1 MQLKGKSAVPMK
13 IGYDRAG
20 PRPVREIQLFAPCLR
35 TLRRFAA
42 QKTERSDC
50 ALAPVLP
57 PNSVTKTRM
66 QPISNVFDKFPR
78 VVRDVAMACG
88 KQVQIEMEGKE
99 TELDKS
105 LLEAIKDPL
114 THIVRNSVDHGIEM
128 PDERVANGKRP
139 DGRLVLRARH
149 EGGNVI
155 IEISD
160 DGAGIDTERVKEKAL
175 ERGVITSQQAGRMS
189 ERELLNLVFLPGF
202 STAKQV
208 TNLSGRGVG
217 MDVVKTNIERANGSV
232 DLHSAPGEGTTVK
245 IKLPLTLAIVPALIV
260 QTVGKRFAIPQV
272 SLIELVRLEAE
283 NARSSIELV
292 HGAPVYRL
300 RGRLLPLVYLNRE
313 LGLTANSEN
322 EGSTD
327 DAVNIV
333 VLQAEDKQFG
343 LVVDG
348 INDTE
353 EIVVKPLSKHLK
365 GLKAYAGATIMGDGK
380 VALIL
385 DVLGLAQ
392 SASIVSQAR
401 DHSVSEKASEIQ
413 QQSSE
418 KHTFLLFAGQGDSRM
433 ALPLDSLARLEEFP
447 ASQIEKSGSQ
457 WVAQYRGQI
466 LPLVR
471 VNIALEE
478 RREKLRQMKIQPFPD
493 SDTVQVLV
501 LTHEGRSFGL
511 VVDKIIDI
519 VEDSAEV
526 KSEATCAGVLHSV
539 VIGER
544 VTELLD
550 TPAILRASETR
561 NPQAAPAGGGD

>member
-1 MQLKGKSAVPMK
+1 
-13 IGYDRAG
+13 
-20 PRPVREIQLFAPCLR
+20 
-35 TLRRFAA
+35 
-42 QKTERSDC
+42 
-50 ALAPVLP
+50 
-57 PNSVTKTRM
+57 
-66 QPISNVFDKFPR
+66 
-78 VVRDVAMACG
+78 
-88 KQVQIEMEGKE
+88 
-99 TELDKS
+99 
-105 LLEAIKDPL
+105 
-114 THIVRNSVDHGIEM
+114 
-128 PDERVANGKRP
+128 
-139 DGRLVLRARH
+139 
-149 EGGNVI
+149 
-155 IEISD
+155 
-160 DGAGIDTERVKEKAL
+160 
-175 ERGVITSQQAGRMS
+175 
-189 ERELLNLVFLPGF
+189 VFLPAF

-208 TNLSGRGVG
+208 THHSGRAVG

-333 VLQAEDKQFG
+333 VLQAEDRQFG

-401 DHSVSEKASEIQ
+401 DHSVLRRHPRYSNKAARN
-413 QQSSE
+413 
-418 KHTFLLFAGQGDSRM
+418 TRFFC
-433 ALPLDSLARLEEFP
+433 LPGKAIRAWRWRWTL
-447 ASQIEKSGSQ
+447 
-457 WVAQYRGQI
+457 WRG
-466 LPLVR
+466 
-471 VNIALEE
+471 
-478 RREKLRQMKIQPFPD
+478 
-493 SDTVQVLV
+493 
-501 LTHEGRSFGL
+501 
-511 VVDKIIDI
+511 
-519 VEDSAEV
+519 
-526 KSEATCAGVLHSV
+526 
-539 VIGER
+539 
-544 VTELLD
+544 
-550 TPAILRASETR
+550 
-561 NPQAAPAGGGD
+561 

>member
-1 MQLKGKSAVPMK
+1 
-13 IGYDRAG
+13 
-20 PRPVREIQLFAPCLR
+20 
-35 TLRRFAA
+35 
-42 QKTERSDC
+42 
-50 ALAPVLP
+50 
-57 PNSVTKTRM
+57 M

-283 NARSSIELV
+283 NARSGIELV
-292 HGAPVYRL
+292 HGAPV
-300 RGRLLPLVYLNRE
+300 
-313 LGLTANSEN
+313 
-322 EGSTD
+322 
-327 DAVNIV
+327 
-333 VLQAEDKQFG
+333 
-343 LVVDG
+343 
-348 INDTE
+348 
-353 EIVVKPLSKHLK
+353 
-365 GLKAYAGATIMGDGK
+365 
-380 VALIL
+380 
-385 DVLGLAQ
+385 
-392 SASIVSQAR
+392 
-401 DHSVSEKASEIQ
+401 
-413 QQSSE
+413 
-418 KHTFLLFAGQGDSRM
+418 
-433 ALPLDSLARLEEFP
+433 
-447 ASQIEKSGSQ
+447 
-457 WVAQYRGQI
+457 
-466 LPLVR
+466 
-471 VNIALEE
+471 
-478 RREKLRQMKIQPFPD
+478 
-493 SDTVQVLV
+493 
-501 LTHEGRSFGL
+501 
-511 VVDKIIDI
+511 
-519 VEDSAEV
+519 
-526 KSEATCAGVLHSV
+526 
-539 VIGER
+539 
-544 VTELLD
+544 
-550 TPAILRASETR
+550 
-561 NPQAAPAGGGD
+561 